1 MHRVPDLIA
10 QNVQYLDQALALVG
24 RLDREVWTARGPGFE
39 HGPVGTQVRHVLDH
53 YSCFLAGWVERHVD
67 YDGRARDARI
77 EADPAHAAA
86 CLVRIKQGLAGLRGE
101 AGDSELTVT
110 QDDPRDPPA
119 RVVTT
124 LARELQVLTS
134 HTIHHFAVI
143 GLILRTLDVP
153 VDRNFGVAPSTLV
166 YCTKVPG
173 VAR

>member
-1 MHRVPDLIA
+1 MHRVQDLIA
-10 QNVQYLDQALALVG
+10 QNVQYLDQALALVR
-24 RLDREVWTARGPGFE
+24 RLDHEVWTARGPGFE
-39 HGPVGTQVRHVLDH
+39 NGPVGTQMRHVLDH
-53 YSCFLAGWVERHVD
+53 YTCFLAGWAERHVD
-67 YDGRARDARI
+67 YDGRPRDARI
-77 EADPAHAAA
+77 EDDADHAVDE
-86 CLVRIKQGLAGLRGE
+86 LRRIRQGLQGLAQE
-101 AGDSELTVT
+101 AGESELTVT

-166 YCTKVPG
+166 YWTKVPG
-173 VAR
+173 VPR